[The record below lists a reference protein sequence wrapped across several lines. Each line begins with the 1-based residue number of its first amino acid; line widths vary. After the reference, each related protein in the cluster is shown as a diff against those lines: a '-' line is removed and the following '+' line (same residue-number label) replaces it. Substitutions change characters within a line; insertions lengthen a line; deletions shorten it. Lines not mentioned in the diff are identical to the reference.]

1 MKTKTCGGTWCCIET
16 EVWATEPYGKKPSD
30 YMSGL
35 YTDWLVSCH
44 TVYQQ
49 TVNKTSSDYLNRRSD
64 NARQQKC
71 VFVLGPLK
79 CTAVFYFLVW
89 MKALPK
95 ATALSRDML
104 HSDGIICI
112 N

>member
-1 MKTKTCGGTWCCIET
+1 MLYRNRGMGNGTIW
-16 EVWATEPYGKKPSD
+16 YKKPIR
-30 YMSGL
+30 L
-35 YTDWLVSCH
+35 YVWSVHIDWFVSCH
-44 TVYQQ
+44 TVHQK

-79 CTAVFYFLVW
+79 CTAVFYFLAW

>member
-1 MKTKTCGGTWCCIET
+1 M
-16 EVWATEPYGKKPSD
+16 VQKPSD

-35 YTDWLVSCH
+35 YMDWLVSSH

-71 VFVLGPLK
+71 VLVLK